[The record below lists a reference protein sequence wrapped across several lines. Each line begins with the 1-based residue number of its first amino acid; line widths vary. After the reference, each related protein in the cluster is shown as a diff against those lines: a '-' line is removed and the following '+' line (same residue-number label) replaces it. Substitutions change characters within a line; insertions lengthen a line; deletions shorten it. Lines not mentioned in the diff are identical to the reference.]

1 MGLTSCI
8 ATICH
13 ALYSRCKWHQVMAH
27 ISSALHPQMCLTD
40 ASEKCPTML
49 ARAELFERLQSDK
62 VSASESLKSSKEMGA
77 QASEKN

>member
-13 ALYSRCKWHQVMAH
+13 ALYSMYKWHQVIAQ

-40 ASEKCPTML
+40 ASEKCPNML
-49 ARAELFERLQSDK
+49 ARAELFERLQNHK
-62 VSASESLKSSKEMGA
+62 V
-77 QASEKN
+77 